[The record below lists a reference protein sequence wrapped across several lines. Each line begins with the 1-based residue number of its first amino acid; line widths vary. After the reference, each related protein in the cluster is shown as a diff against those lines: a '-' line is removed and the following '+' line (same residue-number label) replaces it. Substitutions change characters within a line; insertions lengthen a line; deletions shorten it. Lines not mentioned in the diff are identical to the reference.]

1 MFSDTLSSDFNH
13 QPDRKMTVKITVSRV
28 LLGVGCF
35 WCCVNSPPSS
45 DSSSAVAGPGIFT
58 MVSVLQCGYSTAAP
72 AEQQQDSPQQHP
84 EGTESK
90 QSTVGAVQCP
100 VLASA
105 GWW

>member
-1 MFSDTLSSDFNH
+1 
-13 QPDRKMTVKITVSRV
+13 MTVKITMSRV
-28 LLGVGCF
+28 LLVRQQQCSGGPRAIYDVECA
-35 WCCVNSPPSS
+35 
-45 DSSSAVAGPGIFT
+45 AVW
-58 MVSVLQCGYSTAAP
+58 LQYGAP
-72 AEQQQDSPQQHP
+72 AEQQREAPQQHP